1 MPGLITATNSS
12 MLNGNEVR
20 WDFTGNSVMLTDYK
34 IFVESRVVNYWAFVV
49 SGVVLLLLVIL
60 LIIKAFR

>member
-1 MPGLITATNSS
+1 